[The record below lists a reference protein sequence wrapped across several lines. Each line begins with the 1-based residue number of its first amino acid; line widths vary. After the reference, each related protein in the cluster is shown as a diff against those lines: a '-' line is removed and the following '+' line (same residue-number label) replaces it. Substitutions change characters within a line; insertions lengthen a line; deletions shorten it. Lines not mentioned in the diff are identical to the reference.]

1 MRKIKCHCGDLIPGL
16 RDYESRTLTRLSYSG
31 IVMRF
36 NEKETVF
43 KGFQCDNRDIFYEN
57 IFRRK
62 FLINKCIDVV

>member
-1 MRKIKCHCGDLIPGL
+1 
-16 RDYESRTLTRLSYSG
+16 
-31 IVMRF
+31 MRF